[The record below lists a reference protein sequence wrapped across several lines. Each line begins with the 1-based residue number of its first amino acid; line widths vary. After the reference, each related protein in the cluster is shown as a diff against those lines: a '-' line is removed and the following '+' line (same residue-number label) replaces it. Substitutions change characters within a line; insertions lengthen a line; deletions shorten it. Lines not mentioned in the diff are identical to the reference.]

1 MDGTGQ
7 AALEYLIVIG
17 IALFVL
23 TGLLGYSYYY
33 TVGYNSAKNGQGLTL
48 AANSMQTAVNYLSAE
63 QAGSSYVFSFNSPGL
78 NIQNSY
84 FCGNYMVLGS
94 GSSQA
99 AEALSTPIFGEMPLT
114 AGQYSAMGVLTTQNG
129 NPAVALRFDLP
140 VGFINSSDFMSGSTL
155 KYNISFQTFSGSLTP
170 VSNFTL
176 YVYTLSNDLLASQNL
191 STASGTYSG
200 SISLGQAYLN
210 LKIII
215 YIPALNIA
223 SASCF
228 ASGEQLGITLTNLQ
242 GSNTPSP
249 FQQNL
254 VVNSSG
260 YLPYESNNLTNVQFS
275 YENGTVIPS
284 WLEGGNIANFSGVGS
299 KSYINISDNAAL
311 DPTKIT
317 EIAWVKPTGEVG
329 ADRVISKAAVTA
341 GLNDYDIY
349 IGPYGNGNFI
359 GARFAN
365 KTGSQFIQFN
375 SPAVLNNVWTM
386 IAVTYDG
393 VNTVTL
399 YVNGK
404 GVFSNSTAI
413 RGHLNASSSPLQF
426 GCCKGGQNAF
436 FNGSVADV
444 QIYNAAL
451 SQNQIQQVYSE
462 GLGGAPIS
470 INALV
475 GWWPLAGNSN
485 DASGNG
491 NSGVENNVSFD
502 TVGSASTATS
512 YWLKLNSGILAHEDA
527 LIYMNF
533 YSKSANIF
541 NTINT
546 GEAPQLSATYGQY
559 DDGANVFNFY
569 DNFAGTSLNLNKWT
583 SYGNGTLTVNNGL
596 ELLANQGDT
605 NKGISFASAVSTNN
619 IMVEALMNVFGSSG
633 TDIRDRVNHGIAGLT
648 QTSGNG
654 CCDDYGYFSVSTGP
668 QPQYFIGS
676 GASGTAVPFS
686 PSATSYNLLDSQILT
701 SGGDWTWQSLSWPS
715 YSVIFQQTGT
725 FTSGSTFSTGFSAT
739 TDLGGSGTTSEE
751 NLRWV
756 RIRAYPPNGVMP
768 LVSFGQIS

>member
-1 MDGTGQ
+1 MPSKGQ
-7 AALEYLIVIG
+7 FVTLFFSVFLITAVIAIFTLEYNNLISSQDINMAEINTFSSNALAYDLSQQFYFLAALNPSASANSFAVS
-17 IALFVL
+17 ALEAL
-23 TGLLGYSYYY
+23 
-33 TVGYNSAKNGQGLTL
+33 NSAYFSNYILNLTSGISL
-48 AANSMQTAVNYLSAE
+48 SGPSGTSAYATAL
-63 QAGSSYVFSFNSPGL
+63 PL
-78 NIQNSY
+78 NIINTQPE
-84 FCGNYMVLGS
+84 
-94 GSSQA
+94 Q
-99 AEALSTPIFGEMPLT
+99 TPAPFQQIIT
-114 AGQYSAMGVLTTQNG
+114 
-129 NPAVALRFDLP
+129 
-140 VGFINSSDFMSGSTL
+140 INSSKYL
-155 KYNISFQTFSGSLTP
+155 K
-170 VSNFTL
+170 
-176 YVYTLSNDLLASQNL
+176 
-191 STASGTYSG
+191 
-200 SISLGQAYLN
+200 
-210 LKIII
+210 
-215 YIPALNIA
+215 
-223 SASCF
+223 
-228 ASGEQLGITLTNLQ
+228 
-242 GSNTPSP
+242 
-249 FQQNL
+249 
-254 VVNSSG
+254 
-260 YLPYESNNLTNVQFS
+260 YESNSLSNVQFS
-275 YENGTVIPS
+275 YQNGTIIPS
-284 WLEGGNIANFSGVGS
+284 WVESGNIAAFNGVNS
-299 KSYINISDNAAL
+299 HMNVANTPAL
-311 DPTKIT
+311 NPTAVT
-317 EIAWVKPTGEVG
+317 EIAWIRPKTQ
-329 ADRVISKAAVTA
+329 ACCTRVVSKAST
-341 GLNDYDIY
+341 GGTGNDYDIY
-349 IGPYGNGNFI
+349 VNG
-359 GARFAN
+359 
-365 KTGSQFIQFN
+365 GSLGTRLKNATISEPIQTTSQVVAYN
-375 SPAVLNNVWTM
+375 TWNMV
-386 IAVTYDG
+386 AVTYNG
-393 VNTVTL
+393 NGTIKL
-399 YVNGK
+399 YVNGTNVLSSTNLIS
-404 GVFSNSTAI
+404 GPLASSTA
-413 RGHLNASSSPLQF
+413 PLQF
-426 GCCKGGQNAF
+426 GCCLNGGSNDF

-470 INALV
+470 MNALI